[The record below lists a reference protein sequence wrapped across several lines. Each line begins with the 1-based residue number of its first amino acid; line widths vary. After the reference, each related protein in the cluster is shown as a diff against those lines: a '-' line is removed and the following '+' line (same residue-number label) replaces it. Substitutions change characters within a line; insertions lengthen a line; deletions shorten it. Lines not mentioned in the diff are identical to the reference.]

1 MLYFSISL
9 KIICFSSGL
18 IFLINF
24 LISNSKSSSFSKI
37 LSTEIFNFSINESSS
52 SFVSDDILIKWKIK
66 KEEKFSKESSAL
78 KEIEL
83 IGIKEF
89 LYLLIFKFSF
99 SKILLLLL
107 IFKSSFSKV
116 L

>member
-1 MLYFSISL
+1 MSEELPIWFFILLYFSISL

-24 LISNSKSSSFSKI
+24 LISISKSSSFSKI

-83 IGIKEF
+83 IVNKR
-89 LYLLIFKFSF
+89 IF
-99 SKILLLLL
+99 
-107 IFKSSFSKV
+107 IFINF
-116 L
+116 